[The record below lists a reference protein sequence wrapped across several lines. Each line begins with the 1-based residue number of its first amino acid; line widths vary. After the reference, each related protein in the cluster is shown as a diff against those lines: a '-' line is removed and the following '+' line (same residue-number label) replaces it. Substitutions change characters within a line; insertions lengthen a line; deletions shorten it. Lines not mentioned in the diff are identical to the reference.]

1 MSTAQHFPL
10 PEGDAGTAFTI
21 AKMSELVDHGKASA
35 AVRAQALTILNRAR
49 VRAFDPEAAAR
60 AIYSW
65 VLRTIVFTPDPVG
78 KEGVQSA
85 EWTLRY
91 RRGDCDCVSV
101 LMCALLESVGIRCR
115 FITVASDPRNPDL
128 FSHVYPEAL
137 LSGRWVSVDAARRR
151 PAFGRSPSRFFRKR
165 GWSLHDSVYQ
175 DFAPRGTGEQP
186 MNRLGILPASLPMH
200 VPLRRGKLPLYYAP
214 PPARRRMLRGLGQD
228 GGDGVNWG
236 SIAQLI
242 QSGAAGAAGIIDATR
257 AAPYNIYPNSPIYA
271 PIGAGGGPMIRQQAM
286 PPVSAGFLGLPPWVW
301 LVGLGIGAVVAL
313 RR

>member
-21 AKMSELVDHGKASA
+21 AKMSELVDQGKASA

-65 VLRTIVFTPDPVG
+65 VLRAIVFTPDPVG

-101 LMCALLESVGIRCR
+101 LMCSLLESVGIRCR

-128 FSHVYPEAL
+128 FPHVYPEAL
-137 LSGRWVSVDAARRR
+137 LARRSVSVDAAR
-151 PAFGRSPSRFFRKR
+151 
-165 GWSLHDSVYQ
+165 
-175 DFAPRGTGEQP
+175 
-186 MNRLGILPASLPMH
+186 
-200 VPLRRGKLPLYYAP
+200 
-214 PPARRRMLRGLGQD
+214 PARRTSSPRRAETLTT
-228 GGDGVNWG
+228 
-236 SIAQLI
+236 SIPRPTHRRSAQGEA
-242 QSGAAGAAGIIDATR
+242 Q
-257 AAPYNIYPNSPIYA
+257 
-271 PIGAGGGPMIRQQAM
+271 
-286 PPVSAGFLGLPPWVW
+286 
-301 LVGLGIGAVVAL
+301 
-313 RR
+313 